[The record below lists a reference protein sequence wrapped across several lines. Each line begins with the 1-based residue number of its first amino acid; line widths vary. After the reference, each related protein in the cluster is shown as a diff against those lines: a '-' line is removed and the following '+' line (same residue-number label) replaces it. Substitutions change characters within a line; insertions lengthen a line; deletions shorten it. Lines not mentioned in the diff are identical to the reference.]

1 MYPSFLLLS
10 AIFFLITIIYYSAN
24 RDVPTLIDKITV
36 GYLVNN
42 FLNFILSLLT
52 FAVRQWFQ
60 DYLLEFGLCEAL
72 GYLILYTSLAF
83 MFWING
89 MAANIFFRF
98 SASMPQNSDDGFSK
112 YFIYCQV

>member
-1 MYPSFLLLS
+1 M
-10 AIFFLITIIYYSAN
+10 FFLITIIYYSAN
-24 RDVPTLIDKITV
+24 REVSSTLIDKITV

-42 FLNFILSLLT
+42 FLNFILTILT
-52 FAVRQWFQ
+52 FAVRQWFE
-60 DYLLEFGLCEAL
+60 DYLLEFGLCESL

-83 MFWING
+83 MFWINS

-112 YFIYCQV
+112 YFIYSQVDLYLSQV